1 MQVVYDIEVFKNMNM
16 AGFLR
21 DDKKIFMVFNVK
33 GMQKMNFVYDGVS
46 VYINDPEQR
55 AKSVPLLAGI
65 YGFNNHAYDDY
76 LIGDILH
83 AGDYDY
89 IKNLSDALVS
99 SNRPPRR
106 RFDWWSYDL
115 REQLP
120 IAFSLKKF
128 ESMRG
133 LSVLESDIDF
143 NYTGLFNLDQ
153 IKEIVKYN
161 KQDLFASLELKN
173 IRKVYFDSKSI
184 LVDKYGWGGAQ
195 RFSNGT
201 ITASYL
207 LGKDKLEN
215 YKPKYIKLDGIPDE
229 AKQFLANAYSVAPE
243 ISSIPSKAERDKRKR
258 SEWSNL
264 LTEAHGCVYT
274 WSWGG
279 MHAAK
284 GHIKVTPK
292 TKRPIF
298 DYVKRKNVWQV
309 DVTSMFPNIMIRD
322 YLLGGA
328 TEKFKNLVADRVE
341 NKRKG
346 LPIQKA
352 QKIVINSV
360 YGLLRLISSK
370 LFNPSSA
377 IAVNVAGMV
386 SIYNLADQLDKL
398 GEIIQVNTDG
408 VAFVPDEGVTEDQI
422 NHEIKIWEDKFK
434 LKLETTIFKELIQK
448 DVNNYVAIKH
458 DLSCTIDE
466 IFSDPK
472 KLKDNSKNFKL
483 KGGQLT
489 QALYLDYTKASKPT
503 ILNKMLL
510 CKLLGGSD
518 ETIYKIM
525 KNASLRDFCFTL
537 AATKSATQ
545 TGKSILADGTE
556 LTNKVNRVYAANQ
569 GIGIFKEKTNG
580 TLAKYPNVPEK
591 IKIANDD
598 ITKITDIS
606 DVNQDYYFDLLM
618 KDYAKWVKNA

>member
-1 MQVVYDIEVFKNMNM
+1 MNIVYDIEVFKNMNM
-16 AGFLR
+16 VGFLR
-21 DDKKIFMVFNVK
+21 DDKKMFMVFNVK
-33 GMQKMNFVYDGVS
+33 GMQKMNFVYNGVT

-55 AKSVPLLAGI
+55 QKSIPLLSGI
-65 YGFNNHAYDDY
+65 YGFNNHSYDDY

-83 AGDYDY
+83 AGDYNY

-115 REQLP
+115 KEQLP
-120 IAFSLKKF
+120 PGFSLKKF

-143 NYTGLFNLDQ
+143 NYSGLFNLDQ

-173 IRKVYFDSKSI
+173 IRKVYFESKSI
-184 LVDKYGWGGAQ
+184 LVDKFGWGGAQ

-207 LGKDKLEN
+207 LGKEKLEN
-215 YKPKYIKLDGIPDE
+215 YKPKYIKLEGIPDE
-229 AKQFLANAYSVAPE
+229 AKKFLANAYSVAPKV
-243 ISSIPSKAERDKRKR
+243 SSIPNKDERDKKKR
-258 SEWSNL
+258 EEWSSL

-284 GHIKVTPK
+284 GHIKVTLK

-346 LPIQKA
+346 LPIQNA

-360 YGLLRLISSK
+360 YGLLRLLSSK
-370 LFNPSSA
+370 LFNPHCA

-386 SIYNLADQLDKL
+386 SIYNLAEQLDKL

-408 VAFVPDEGVTEDQI
+408 VAFVPDEGITEDQI

-458 DLSCTIDE
+458 DLTASVDE
-466 IFSDPK
+466 IFRDPK
-472 KLKDNSKNFKL
+472 LLKDNAKNMKL

-489 QALYLDYTKASKPT
+489 QALFIDYTKASKPT

-518 ETIYKIM
+518 QTIYKIM
-525 KNASLRDFCFTL
+525 ENAKLRDFCFTL

-545 TGKSILADGTE
+545 TGKSVMANGKVLE
-556 LTNKVNRVYAANQ
+556 NRVNRVYASTS

-580 TLAKYPNVPEK
+580 TLAKYPNVAEK
-591 IKIANDD
+591 VKLVNED
-598 ITKITDIS
+598 ITGIDDVS
-606 DVNQDYYFDLLM
+606 DVDKDYYFGLLT
-618 KDYAKWVKNA
+618 KDFSKWVKNR